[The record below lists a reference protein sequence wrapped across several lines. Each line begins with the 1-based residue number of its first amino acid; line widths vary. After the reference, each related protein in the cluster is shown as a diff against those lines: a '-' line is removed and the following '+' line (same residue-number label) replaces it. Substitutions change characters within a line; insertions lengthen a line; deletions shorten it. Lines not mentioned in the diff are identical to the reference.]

1 MSRAASRRIEVSPAA
16 LGSIALHVAVA
27 AAFVISWGSRDLKVV
42 SVVPVT
48 IVSGPPAEPRPVV
61 QGPETLEPATEAP
74 VAEAPP
80 EPAPPPPPPAPAPPT
95 PTPKAARPAEKAP
108 APVQKATPRPAQ
120 KSLDLDAL
128 SASLTAPARN
138 TPPRPSAAAQG
149 PTRPATAPVARETA
163 GASEAASTAAL
174 EGLADELQRRW
185 KPNCSLDGRRI
196 IVKATF
202 TIGFGGQVV
211 GDVKSEYQ
219 GRVIERSLNVN
230 CSSNDTEC
238 MVQAAADRAVSAI
251 FAAAPYRGL
260 PRNLYGQRISV
271 NFNAREACGG

>member
-16 LGSIALHVAVA
+16 LGSIALHVAVV
-27 AAFVISWGSRDLKVV
+27 AAFMISWGSRDLQVG

-48 IVSGPPAEPRPVV
+48 IVAGPPGEPRPAE
-61 QGPETLEPATEAP
+61 QGPETLEPLTEAP

-80 EPAPPPPPPAPAPPT
+80 DPVPPPPAPAPV
-95 PTPKAARPAEKAP
+95 PTPKAAKPPEKAP
-108 APVQKATPRPAQ
+108 APTRKATPRPPE

-138 TPPRPSAAAQG
+138 APRPSSAAQG
-149 PTRPATAPVARETA
+149 PTRAATAPAARETA
-163 GASEAASTAAL
+163 GASDAASTAAL
-174 EGLADELQRRW
+174 EGLAEELQRRW

-202 TIGFGGQVV
+202 QIGFGGQVV
-211 GDVKSEYQ
+211 GEVKSEYQ
-219 GRVIERSLNVN
+219 GRPIERRLNVN
-230 CSSNDTEC
+230 CASNDTDC
-238 MVQAAADRAVSAI
+238 LVHAAADRAVSAI

-260 PRNLYGQRISV
+260 PRNLYGQRITV

>member
-27 AAFVISWGSRDLKVV
+27 AAFMISWGSRDLQVG

-48 IVSGPPAEPRPVV
+48 IVAGPPGEPRPAE
-61 QGPETLEPATEAP
+61 QGPETLEPLTEAP
-74 VAEAPP
+74 VVEAPP
-80 EPAPPPPPPAPAPPT
+80 DPVPPPPAPTPT
-95 PTPKAARPAEKAP
+95 PTPKAAKPAEKAP
-108 APVQKATPRPAQ
+108 APIQKAARPAQ

-138 TPPRPSAAAQG
+138 APRPSSAAQG
-149 PTRPATAPVARETA
+149 PTRAATAPVARETA
-163 GASEAASTAAL
+163 GASDAAATAAL
-174 EGLADELQRRW
+174 EGLAEELQRRW

-202 TIGFGGQVV
+202 QIGFGGQVV

-219 GRVIERSLNVN
+219 GRPVDRRLNVS
-230 CSSNDTEC
+230 CASNDTEC
-238 MVQAAADRAVSAI
+238 LVQAAADRAVSAI

-260 PRNLYGQRISV
+260 PRQLYGQRISV
-271 NFNAREACGG
+271 NFNAREACG

>member
-27 AAFVISWGSRDLKVV
+27 AAFVISWGNRDLKVG

-61 QGPETLEPATEAP
+61 QGPETLEPATETP

-80 EPAPPPPPPAPAPPT
+80 EPAPPPPAPAPT
-95 PTPKAARPAEKAP
+95 PTPKAAKPAEKAP
-108 APVQKATPRPAQ
+108 APLQKATPRPAQ
-120 KSLDLDAL
+120 NSLDLDAL

-138 TPPRPSAAAQG
+138 TPPRPSSAAQG
-149 PTRPATAPVARETA
+149 PNRPATAPVARETA
-163 GASEAASTAAL
+163 GASEASSTAAL

-219 GRVIERSLNVN
+219 NRVIERGLNVSCAN
-230 CSSNDTEC
+230 NDTEC
-238 MVQAAADRAVSAI
+238 LVQAAADRAVSAI
-251 FAAAPYRGL
+251 YAAAPYRGL
-260 PRNLYGQRISV
+260 PRNLYGQRITV
-271 NFNAREACGG
+271 NFNAREACG